1 LGRRSDVRAAA
12 KVGVERAR
20 QSRTLEALREGYAKN
35 GQALWDYARAV
46 IKELPE
52 AERQAETTI
61 GHKRCAPP
69 TLHGSCQLEP
79 ATLLQKIYLNW
90 GALSLRDF

>member
-52 AERQAETTI
+52 AERQAEMQEI
-61 GHKRCAPP
+61 KRLLERAGFPESGH
-69 TLHGSCQLEP
+69 
-79 ATLLQKIYLNW
+79 
-90 GALSLRDF
+90 